1 MLQGEPGGGSMAD
14 VAQIPEML
22 VEAATFDDDIAVV
35 LGAGQNNWVV
45 RFENMDVEIQLD
57 PERRRLVLL
66 TNLGVPNT
74 ERRLAVLEAVLVYTL
89 LVLETGGVRI
99 AMTATDGDMVQLVDL
114 GIDDLTSRDLSN
126 VITNLAGRALV
137 WRAFI
142 SAATADVPPPD
153 PTGEV
158 IMFNA

>member
-1 MLQGEPGGGSMAD
+1 MAD
-14 VAQIPEML
+14 AAQIPEMI
-22 VEAATFDDDIAVV
+22 VEAASFDDDVAVV
-35 LGAGQNNWVV
+35 VGAGQNNWVV
-45 RFENMDVEIQLD
+45 RFEAMDVEIQLD

-66 TNLGVPNT
+66 TNIGAPNS
-74 ERRLAVLEAVLVYTL
+74 ERRLAILETVLVFNL

-142 SAATADVPPPD
+142 SAAAADAPPPPD
-153 PTGEV
+153 LSDDV
-158 IMFNA
+158 VMFNA

>member
-1 MLQGEPGGGSMAD
+1 MAD
-14 VAQIPEML
+14 VAQIPEMI

-74 ERRLAVLEAVLVYTL
+74 ERRLAVLEAVLVYNL

-137 WRAFI
+137 WRSFI
-142 SAATADVPPPD
+142 SAATADAPPPPD